1 MAFSGLSTNKLFT
14 TNQNAEDV
22 SEVLATLFPYEA
34 PFLDWLGD
42 SDRFAAASPKHEFI
56 EDFLRPR
63 YIIASTAISSATAAT
78 NFQINGLAEAL
89 TVGTLLENEASTA
102 ATGPELMQITSIHG
116 PNTISVTRAY
126 AGGDSGSLAPGGSL
140 FVRYPAGIEG
150 QEHSGAHTARLGN
163 RRANTVGYFNVPIA
177 TTGTQMATNTHG
189 SDNYEDARA
198 KVFREIPGL
207 LESEV
212 LRGVLNASNSLG
224 SPTLTRTMQGI
235 RTQLTAINSAVA
247 VSSFEANPHLYLG
260 NVWEQV
266 YQAGAGTDETWAI
279 VAGRT
284 FFRNI
289 SDLNDTKVQDSNDKE
304 KFKRVIREYQGP
316 FGMSTVFLSRAL
328 PATEL
333 LIVPRERVKV
343 VPLQGRSFFYQEMGL
358 SGDNKKGH
366 VIGEYTVEVHHPAA
380 MGRLRNT

>member
-14 TNQNAEDV
+14 PNLVAEDI
-22 SEVLATLFPYEA
+22 SEVIRTLAPYEA

-42 SDRFAAASPKHEFI
+42 SDRFAATSPKHEFI

-63 YIIASTAISSATAAT
+63 YIIASTAIASATAAGAI
-78 NFQINGLAEAL
+78 QINGLGEAL
-89 TVGTLLENEASTA
+89 TVGTLLENESAS
-102 ATGPELMQITSIHG
+102 PELMQVTSIHG

-150 QEHSGAHTARLGN
+150 QEHGGFHTARLGN

-177 TTGTQMATNTHG
+177 TSGTQLATNQHG
-189 SDNYEDARA
+189 SDTFEGARA

-207 LESEV
+207 LEAEV
-212 LRGVLNASNSLG
+212 IRGVLNASNSLG
-224 SPTLTRTMQGI
+224 SATLTRTMQGI
-235 RTQLTAINSAVA
+235 RPQLTAIASTVTAA
-247 VSSFEANPHLYLG
+247 SFAANPHLYLG
-260 NVWEQV
+260 NVWEQI
-266 YQAGAGTDETWAI
+266 YQAGASVDETWAV

-289 SDLNDTKVQDSNDKE
+289 SDLNDTKVQDSNERE

-316 FGMSTVFLSRAL
+316 FGMATVFLSRAL
-328 PATEL
+328 PATEA
-333 LIVPRERVKV
+333 LIVPRERLQV
-343 VPLQGRSFFYQEMGL
+343 VPLQSRSFFYQEMGL
-358 SGDNKKGH
+358 SGDNRKGH
-366 VIGEYTVEVHHPAA
+366 VIGEYSLEAHHPSA
-380 MGRLRNT
+380 MGRLYV